1 MAKNESNFWKY
12 IKQNTP
18 SISWTRL
25 ENSSVQGTPDL
36 LGYNKNGRFF
46 TVELKVAKRNKIKLS
61 PHQISFH
68 LRHSNNSFICI
79 KTLVDGR
86 LKLYEGRQI
95 ESLVASGASVEPL
108 AESLEDC
115 LKIFEEL

>member
-1 MAKNESNFWKY
+1 MAKNETNFWKY

-36 LGYNKNGRFF
+36 LGYNKKGRFF

-68 LRHSNNSFICI
+68 LRHSSSSFICI
-79 KTLVDGR
+79 KSPVSCG
-86 LKLYEGRQI
+86 LKLYEGGQI
-95 ESLVASGASVEPL
+95 QALVAGGLNVEPL